1 MIHKDSQV
9 LRSQLINY
17 LIVLERYP
25 NLGVTRWQHREE
37 ENTFQCTY
45 NVLELNDDGVDQT
58 IKV

>member
-1 MIHKDSQV
+1 V
-9 LRSQLINY
+9 LRSQLLNY